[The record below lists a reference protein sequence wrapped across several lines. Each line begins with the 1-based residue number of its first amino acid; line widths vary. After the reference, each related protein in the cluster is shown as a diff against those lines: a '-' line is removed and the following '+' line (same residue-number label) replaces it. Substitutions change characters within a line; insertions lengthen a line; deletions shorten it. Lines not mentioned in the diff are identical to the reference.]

1 MRTGVLRGYN
11 PTACHSSIRDTCYA
25 HSPTA
30 PFSSISSFHND
41 QVLTKA
47 SAIYYEDFFKSCVQ
61 LSFKTNKQTKKTQQQ
76 TNKQKKALNS
86 VELRRKVFRSRRNKL
101 QLAKGTKS
109 QPLTQFQTCAGTIS
123 KQIIQPVLEESLA
136 QDLLH
141 IAGTAL
147 SRKYFFSKGTPSEFT
162 QNMTMCSTK

>member
-1 MRTGVLRGYN
+1 
-11 PTACHSSIRDTCYA
+11 
-25 HSPTA
+25 
-30 PFSSISSFHND
+30 
-41 QVLTKA
+41 
-47 SAIYYEDFFKSCVQ
+47 
-61 LSFKTNKQTKKTQQQ
+61 
-76 TNKQKKALNS
+76 

>member
-1 MRTGVLRGYN
+1 MHIVPQHLSPLSVPSTMTKCSPKPVLF
-11 PTACHSSIRDTCYA
+11 IMK
-25 HSPTA
+25 
-30 PFSSISSFHND
+30 ISSRA
-41 QVLTKA
+41 VC
-47 SAIYYEDFFKSCVQ
+47 SCHLKQ
-61 LSFKTNKQTKKTQQQ
+61 TNKETKNQQQ